1 MINSGQ
7 RNLKCFYFLLYIL
20 KKFPLTLITQNV
32 YVISG
37 GKQQVFKKKSS
48 DCDHERN
55 STTGITFKAP
65 GPILSPSL
73 WLSFLFMDPI
83 PWPN

>member
-37 GKQQVFKKKSS
+37 GKQ
-48 DCDHERN
+48 
-55 STTGITFKAP
+55 
-65 GPILSPSL
+65 
-73 WLSFLFMDPI
+73 
-83 PWPN
+83 